1 MYALYLDEFEK
12 NQIEFKLNTSSN
24 KLKYFKAVHGEK
36 ELQKEFEIHLNRDY
50 SEIKKDG
57 FYKKYNID
65 KYIEYSISLIKKGYQ
80 LKNNSLG
87 HIYSFKKILK
97 DSIKNNYNK
106 IVIIEYDFY
115 FHRDIEERLNSIIN
129 VIKKSDVFYLGSS
142 HMKYNKINKD
152 TFTYY
157 KINNDCGTFGI
168 VIDKNI
174 FEFLL
179 KLLEYNLTSTD
190 VLIRYFKDEFNIY
203 CCYPNLVICDL
214 CNSNIC
220 KGRDQLIYSNRFK
233 WDLEE
238 YDIKSKY
245 IFNNLKVNNN
255 YKITLDLNYKHKL
268 RQGYIRI
275 MNNNYPKTYLPK
287 IKEKTTIINIF
298 IENTN
303 LEIEL
308 YNLFINNV
316 NIELITT

>member
-1 MYALYLDEFEK
+1 VYALYLDEFEK
-12 NQIEFKLNTSSN
+12 NQIEFKLNTTSN

-65 KYIEYSISLIKKGYQ
+65 KYIEYSKNRIKSHK
-80 LKNNSLG
+80 LKINSLG
-87 HIYSFKKILK
+87 HIYSFKQILK

-106 IVIIEYDFY
+106 IIIIEYDFY

-129 VIKKSDVFYLGSS
+129 VIQKSDVFYLGSS
-142 HMKYNKINKD
+142 WITQKNLNKE
-152 TFTYY
+152 TFTCY

-174 FEFLL
+174 FKFLL
-179 KLLEYNLTSTD
+179 KILEYNLTPTD
-190 VLIRYFKDEFNIY
+190 VSFLYFKDKFNLN